1 MEVIDVSIE
10 VKDIKISYD
19 QNTIIERVSFQVEQG
34 EFYTLLGKSGIGK
47 SSILRAISGLIPL
60 DKGEIIINDLDI
72 THLPVDQRNIAMIF
86 QKTLLFPHLNVF
98 ENIAFGLKMHH
109 WNKHDIQKR
118 VTDLLNIFQIS
129 ELVTRMPIEIS
140 GGQQQR
146 VAIARSIALKQKILF
161 MDEPFSSLD
170 PYLKEEM
177 YALLEDIRKKL
188 DLTIIFV
195 THDVKEALIL
205 SDRIGYLSRGTLI
218 QQGNPNDL
226 YNYPES
232 KELAE
237 FLDPVN
243 WVEGKVESNLFSC
256 SFGDVDL
263 PINRKFDKGKC
274 QMLLRPHDLSLLKE
288 HGFQGKTK
296 TGSSIDGF
304 IFSESFEV
312 LFSERKG
319 KETITVIS
327 SHGEELTV
335 IQQDNMNFIKGE
347 TVYLQVL
354 NPYMHI
360 ISMDDFNIS
369 SISTHTYH
377 PIPQ

>member
-1 MEVIDVSIE
+1 MSIK

-19 QNTIIERVSFQVEQG
+19 QNTIIDQVSFQVEQG
-34 EFYTLLGKSGIGK
+34 ELYTLLGKSGMGK
-47 SSILRAISGLIPL
+47 SSIIRAISGLIPL
-60 DKGEIIINDLDI
+60 AQGEIIIDDLNI
-72 THLPVDQRNIAMIF
+72 THLPIDQRNIAMIF
-86 QKTLLFPHLNVF
+86 QKPLLFPHLNVF

-109 WNKHDIQKR
+109 WNKSDIQKR
-118 VTDLLNIFQIS
+118 VTELLKIFQIS
-129 ELVTRMPIEIS
+129 ELATRMPVEIS

-146 VAIARSIALKQKILF
+146 VAIARALALKQKILF

-177 YALLEDIRKKL
+177 YILLEDIRKKL

-195 THDVKEALIL
+195 THDVREALIL
-205 SDRIGYLSRGTLI
+205 SDKIGYLSRGNII
-218 QQGNPNDL
+218 QQGNANDL

-263 PINRKFDKGKC
+263 QINRKFDKGKC

-288 HGFQGKTK
+288 HDFQDLSFQGKTK

-335 IQQDNMNFIKGE
+335 IQQYNMNLIKGE

-360 ISMDDFNIS
+360 ISMDDFNSS
-369 SISTHTYH
+369 SISHRRALSG
-377 PIPQ
+377 Q

>member
-1 MEVIDVSIE
+1 MSIK

-19 QNTIIERVSFQVEQG
+19 QNTIIDQVSFQVEQG
-34 EFYTLLGKSGIGK
+34 ELYTLLGKSGMGK

-60 DKGEIIINDLDI
+60 AQGEIIIDDLNI
-72 THLPVDQRNIAMIF
+72 TDLPVDQRNIAMIF
-86 QKTLLFPHLNVF
+86 QKPLLFPHLNVF

-109 WNKHDIQKR
+109 WNKSDIQKR
-118 VTDLLNIFQIS
+118 VTELLKIFQIS
-129 ELVTRMPIEIS
+129 ELATHMPIEIS

-146 VAIARSIALKQKILF
+146 VAIARALTLKQKILF

-170 PYLKEEM
+170 PYLKE
-177 YALLEDIRKKL
+177 
-188 DLTIIFV
+188 
-195 THDVKEALIL
+195 
-205 SDRIGYLSRGTLI
+205 
-218 QQGNPNDL
+218 
-226 YNYPES
+226 
-232 KELAE
+232 
-237 FLDPVN
+237 
-243 WVEGKVESNLFSC
+243 
-256 SFGDVDL
+256 
-263 PINRKFDKGKC
+263 
-274 QMLLRPHDLSLLKE
+274 

-296 TGSSIDGF
+296 TGSSIDRF

-354 NPYMHI
+354 NPYMNI

-377 PIPQ
+377 PIPQG